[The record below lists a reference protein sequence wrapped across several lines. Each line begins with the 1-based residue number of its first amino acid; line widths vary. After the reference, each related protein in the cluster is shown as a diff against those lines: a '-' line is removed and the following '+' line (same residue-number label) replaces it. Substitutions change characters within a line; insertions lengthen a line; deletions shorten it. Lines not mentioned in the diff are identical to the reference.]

1 MNRSTFIA
9 AGAAGVTIASAV
21 APSIAAAATPAALVP
36 GALHFDR
43 PAFEAVLARPFRHHQ
58 VFATTR
64 LDDGV
69 VLHYMENSL
78 KAYAEGFG
86 EGPGTLHVAA
96 VMYGTSLAVAM
107 NDNMWTKYGIGAV
120 LDKMTKDLKP
130 ADALAKETKNPFAAR
145 VTALMT
151 GGASFFVCNNA
162 LSGLASGLAE
172 TMKGDHA
179 AIHDELVANMLPGV
193 IVVPAGVAALNA
205 CQEAQFTLVQASI
218 G

>member
-1 MNRSTFIA
+1 MNRSRFIA

-43 PAFEAVLARPFRHHQ
+43 AGFEAVLARPFRHRQ
-58 VFATTR
+58 VFATTK
-64 LDDGV
+64 LDDAV

-96 VMYGTSLAVAM
+96 VMYGTSLAIAM
-107 NDNMWTKYGIGAV
+107 NDQMWKTYGVGAV
-120 LDKMTKDLKP
+120 LDEMSTNLK
-130 ADALAKETKNPFAAR
+130 ADGALAKETANPFASR

-162 LSGLASGLAE
+162 LNGLAGGLA
-172 TMKGDHA
+172 TKLKRDHA
-179 AIHDELVANMLPGV
+179 AVHDELVANMLPGV